1 MQVTVNDFIKSPALY
16 ISKVANAA
24 VIIVENGQPIAVLIK
39 PDITPISDSLLGLLN
54 NSGVKNKDDI
64 KDMRTGQ

>member
-1 MQVTVNDFIKSPALY
+1 MQVTVNEFIKSPALY
-16 ISKVANAA
+16 IRKVTNSA
-24 VIIVENGQPIAVLIK
+24 VTIIEDGQPIAVLIK
-39 PDITPISDSLLGLLN
+39 PDNTPISDSLLGLLS

>member
-16 ISKVANAA
+16 ISKVTNSA
-24 VIIVENGQPIAVLIK
+24 VTIVENGQPVAVLVK
-39 PDITPISDSLLGLLN
+39 PDSTPISDSLVGLLK

-64 KDMRTGQ
+64 KSMRAGQ